1 MRTQLLLATLL
12 ALAAPAAARAQAAP
26 PPFPRWQGSLSP
38 GTATL
43 AARIEHQEAAAAL
56 DRESAAVRRHTGTGL
71 LIGGV
76 VGAAATTVFPI
87 GFCSD
92 PDTSC
97 GVDEVGRAAVIIGVP
112 CAAAGAL
119 IGWLVQT
126 DE

>member
-1 MRTQLLLATLL
+1 MRTQLLLAALL

-26 PPFPRWQGSLSP
+26 LPFPRWQGNLPP
-38 GTATL
+38 GTATP
-43 AARIEHQEAAAAL
+43 AARTEHQGAAAL
-56 DRESAAVRRHTGTGL
+56 ARESAAVRRHTGTGL

-76 VGAAATTVFPI
+76 VGAAATTIFLI
-87 GFCSD
+87 GFCND

-119 IGWLVQT
+119 IGWLVKT

>member
-1 MRTQLLLATLL
+1 MRSQLLLAALL
-12 ALAAPAAARAQAAP
+12 ALTAPAAAWAQAAP
-26 PPFPRWQGSLSP
+26 LPFPRWQGNLPP

-43 AARIEHQEAAAAL
+43 PVLTEHQGAAAL
-56 DRESAAVRRHTGTGL
+56 ARESAAVRRHTGTGL
-71 LIGGV
+71 LIGGL
-76 VGAAATTVFPI
+76 VGAAATTVFLI

-97 GVDEVGRAAVIIGVP
+97 EADEVVRAAVIIGVP

-119 IGWLVQT
+119 IGWLIKT